1 MAKRHTRVAFI
12 KTAWSELYDG
22 EEVKGKARHLSNGF
36 QGHEKFNFRRRS
48 TGMFYATMPPI
59 GATLATPNPAQ
70 KDGWLLIFISAEEGI
85 GPLKAVGWYE
95 DAMFEDR
102 GIPRPDY
109 KSNPDFEV
117 DDAGK
122 PYTYCVSARRA
133 HLIPVDERRSIPTIG
148 DRMKRTPILYA
159 RGNNAKEQWRE
170 SLAKEAESLLR
181 KPRAAKKR
189 DSSRVVKNEQP
200 WYATIEHRAAVDK
213 QAVKHVKLKLSKQYH
228 IQDRQADR
236 CGYDLLA
243 THKTS
248 RNQFHVEVKG
258 TSTERP
264 GFFLTPKEL
273 AASCSPKWRLAVVTN
288 ALTRPGYRMFS
299 GGEMLQTFS
308 IKPCSYVGTF
318 KRAADW

>member
-22 EEVKGKARHLSNGF
+22 EPVKGKAGYVSKGY
-36 QGHEKFNFRRRS
+36 QGHEKFNFRRGS
-48 TGMFYATMPPI
+48 TGMCYATMPPI
-59 GATLATPNPAQ
+59 GPALATPKPTQ
-70 KDGWLLIFISAEEGI
+70 KDGWLLIFISAEEGN
-85 GPLKAVGWYE
+85 GPLKVVGWYE
-95 DAMFEDR
+95 DAVFEDR

-109 KSNPDFEV
+109 KSNPYFER

-133 HLIPVDERRSIPTIG
+133 HLIPVSERPLISIG
-148 DRMKRTPILYA
+148 DRMKRSPILYA
-159 RGNNAKEQWRE
+159 RGNNVKEPWRE
-170 SLAKEAESLLR
+170 RLAKVAESLLR
-181 KPRAAKKR
+181 QLRSAKKL

-213 QAVKHVKLKLSKQYH
+213 QAVKHVKRKLSKQYH

-243 THKTS
+243 THKIS
-248 RNQFHVEVKG
+248 RDQLYVEVKG

-273 AASCSPKWRLAVVTN
+273 AASHSPKWRLAVVTN

-308 IKPCSYVGTF
+308 IKPCSYVGIF